1 MSPRFEV
8 IEAKRF
14 HCGMMT
20 RIMRRSYLTMMAQA
34 GADPHREL
42 RACFDQSAFRKAWMI
57 DGRLA
62 ALGGVIGTLASGDGM
77 VWLALSEEATRYP
90 KAIIKEARRQID
102 GLMRT
107 KRELRA
113 SIFEGDG
120 ASVRLAVFLRFQV
133 IGAAWDGPAE
143 TRFGR
148 RLLAREIAGNADAR
162 ITIGNSF
169 MVPMFYR
176 EAA

>member
-77 VWLALSEEATRYP
+77 VWLALSEEATRRP
-90 KAIIKEARRQID
+90 
-102 GLMRT
+102 
-107 KRELRA
+107 
-113 SIFEGDG
+113 
-120 ASVRLAVFLRFQV
+120 
-133 IGAAWDGPAE
+133 
-143 TRFGR
+143 FGWR
-148 RLLAREIAGNADAR
+148 CFCDSKLLARHGMDQQKRGSAADCSHAR
-162 ITIGNSF
+162 SPVMLT
-169 MVPMFYR
+169 R
-176 EAA
+176 A